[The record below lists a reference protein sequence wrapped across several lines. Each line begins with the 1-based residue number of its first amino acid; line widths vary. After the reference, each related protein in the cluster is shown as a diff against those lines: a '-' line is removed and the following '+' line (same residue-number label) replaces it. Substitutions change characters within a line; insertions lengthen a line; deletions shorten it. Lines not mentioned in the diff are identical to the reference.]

1 MARARE
7 FTNRATA
14 IFSSSASGD
23 ICNRIRVDFVG
34 VFGMAVHVG
43 DHAVARIVGSG
54 RLALRVLLLLSAT
67 PEDEN
72 CEEEREE
79 SDWDGDAEADY
90 DAVVGWGVV
99 CGG

>member
-7 FTNRATA
+7 FTNRATL

-23 ICNRIRVDFVG
+23 ICNRIRVDFVSGFG
-34 VFGMAVHVG
+34 VTVHVG
-43 DHAVARIVGSG
+43 DHVVASIVGSG

-72 CEEEREE
+72 CEEECEE
-79 SDWDGDAEADY
+79 SNWDGDAEADY
-90 DAVVGWGVV
+90 DAVVG
-99 CGG
+99 